1 MGPWATLWSSRTDEA
16 MAAMDS
22 MAAMDWIETGYGAL
36 VCGML
41 HHMVMEPQL
50 HLQEICLRLDEHVAA
65 STSNVA
71 DESNPAI

>member
-1 MGPWATLWSSRTDEA
+1 MGPWATLWSSRADG
-16 MAAMDS
+16 DGI
-22 MAAMDWIETGYGAL
+22 DGIETGYGAL

-50 HLQEICLRLDEHVAA
+50 NLQEICLRLDAHVAA

-71 DESNPAI
+71 DESNPAAI